1 MCVSWRCTTNPGK
14 KLFSMAQN
22 NFNNN
27 DFYEV
32 DVMSGL
38 ANVMSDLKSMHQR
51 LKDDIFPL
59 LGLSLL
65 NRKMTK

>member
-1 MCVSWRCTTNPGK
+1 
-14 KLFSMAQN
+14 MAQN
-22 NFNNN
+22 NFNNY
-27 DFYEV
+27 DFYKV
-32 DVMSGL
+32 YVMSSL
-38 ANVMSDLKSMHQR
+38 VNVMSDLKSRHQR